1 MASLISSNFYV
12 LIDVFIFCY
21 LKELFVLFVIHNS
34 DVNDS
39 IGKKCNTKYFYF
51 IYLCLWFEFD
61 FKHQI

>member
-1 MASLISSNFYV
+1 MASLISRNFYV
-12 LIDVFIFCY
+12 SIDIFIFRY
-21 LKELFVLFVIHNS
+21 LKELFVLFVIYNS

-39 IGKKCNTKYFYF
+39 IGKKCNTKYFCF

>member
-1 MASLISSNFYV
+1 MASLILSNFYV
-12 LIDVFIFCY
+12 LIDIFIFRY

-34 DVNDS
+34 DVNES
-39 IGKKCNTKYFYF
+39 IGKNYNTKYFCF